1 MIIDKHLIALDLDGT
16 LLNDEKEITPKT
28 AAYIKDLYDLGHTIV
43 IATGRPLRAA
53 LMYQQKLGISGPMI
67 TSNGSLTSFPNNPSF
82 PKRAI
87 SFDRTILNLII
98 KEIGLINLD
107 NFMLETEDQVY
118 LLREE
123 ARINAIFWNNSEA
136 ITYGNPF
143 LFLEE
148 DPLSVILV
156 LKNDSPSLK
165 RKITKILTKYPGY
178 YINFWNYSNYAE
190 LYRDFSTKKDGIEHV
205 LEHLNIPVDRLIAA
219 GDAENDR
226 EMLEL
231 SPKSIWMKNGN
242 PNIQQYAK
250 ITTIDDNNNDGLIAA
265 LKVFLN

>member
-1 MIIDKHLIALDLDGT
+1 MNNSKHLIALDLDGT

-28 AAYIKDLYDLGHTIV
+28 AQYVKDLHDAGHMIV

-53 LMYQQKLGISGPMI
+53 LLYQQQLGIAGPMI
-67 TSNGSLTSFPNNPSF
+67 TSNGALTTFPGNPTF

-87 SFDRTILNLII
+87 SFDRNILNLII
-98 KEIGLINLD
+98 KEIGLKNLD
-107 NFMLETEDQVY
+107 NFMFETENQVY

-123 ARINAIFWNNSEA
+123 VRFNAIFWNDRGS

-143 LFLEE
+143 LHLEE
-148 DPLSVILV
+148 DPLSVIVV
-156 LKNDSPSLK
+156 LKNDSAGLK
-165 RKITKILTKYPGY
+165 RKITKILSKYPGY
-178 YINFWNYSNYAE
+178 HIDFWNFNNYAE
-190 LYRDFSTKKDGIEHV
+190 LYRDNTNKKDGLLHV
-205 LEHLNIPVDRLIAA
+205 LAHYNIPLDNLIAA

-231 SPKSIWMKNGN
+231 APKSIWMRNGN
-242 PNIQQYAK
+242 PTVEDVAK
-250 ITTIDDNNNDGLIAA
+250 VTTIDDNNNDGLIDA

>member
-1 MIIDKHLIALDLDGT
+1 MSNSKHVIALDLDGT

-28 AAYIKDLYDLGHTIV
+28 VEFIRELNKAGHLIV

-53 LMYQQKLGISGPMI
+53 LRYQQQLGLNGPII
-67 TSNGSLTSFPNNPSF
+67 TSNGALTTFPNNPAF

-87 SFDRTILNLII
+87 VFDRNILNLII
-98 KEIGLINLD
+98 KEIGLKNLD
-107 NFMLETEDQVY
+107 NFMFETEDQVY

-123 ARINAIFWNNSEA
+123 ARFNAIFWNDRGS

-143 LFLEE
+143 LFLDEN
-148 DPLSVILV
+148 PLSVILV
-156 LKNDSPSLK
+156 LKNDSEGLK
-165 RKITKILTKYPGY
+165 RKIKKILLKYPGY

-190 LYRDFSTKKDGIEHV
+190 LYRDHTTKKDGLEHV
-205 LEHLNIPVDRLIAA
+205 LAYFNIPVTNLIAA

-231 SPKSIWMKNGN
+231 APKSIWMKNGN
-242 PNIQQYAK
+242 PAVQECAK
-250 ITTIDDNNNDGLIAA
+250 LTSIDDNNNDGLIAA
-265 LKVFLN
+265 IKHFLN